1 MSAPSSSCSLMAAVA
16 AKEEVPNLIKFPGL
30 GLEFNIKETAFPL
43 FGLDIKWYGIIITT
57 GIMLA
62 FLLFYYLGTKKE
74 MIDPDTIYNV
84 VLMVLPISII
94 GARFFYV
101 VTTWETDFKGTG
113 FLNIINIRNGGIAIY
128 GAIIFGLATV
138 LIYNKIRRTSSLSML
153 DALAPA
159 VMVGQIIGRWGNFVN
174 AEAYGVSDG
183 IEKFP
188 WRMWLETVRIDGI
201 LQKDMHLV
209 HPTFLYESLWNL
221 LGLVLIL
228 TLLYRKKKF
237 DGEIFFAYIGWYG
250 LGRSYIETLRA
261 DSLYLVG
268 SLRFSVVVGISC
280 VIAAVIGLI
289 VLSKKYKEEAL
300 EMTEYKSEFETVR
313 LAMNKMNDSLN
324 TDVFNTNY
332 NDEAE
337 ENEETE
343 AEAEED
349 EVLEGLEESADS
361 DEETLKE
368 QAMLEGDATE
378 EDEENDKSEE

>member
-1 MSAPSSSCSLMAAVA
+1 M
-16 AKEEVPNLIKFPGL
+16 NLIKFPGL
-30 GLEFNIKETAFPL
+30 GLEFTVNETAFTVL
-43 FGLDIKWYGIIITT
+43 GLEIKWYGIIITS

-62 FLLFYYLGTKKE
+62 FLLFYYLATKKE
-74 MIDPDTIYNV
+74 MIDPDTIYNI
-84 VLMVLPISII
+84 VLLILPLSII

-138 LIYNKIRRTSSLSML
+138 LMYNKIKRTSSLSML

-159 VMVGQIIGRWGNFVN
+159 VMLGQIIGRWGNFVN
-174 AEAYGVSDG
+174 AEAYGVSEG
-183 IEKFP
+183 IEKLP
-188 WRMWLETVRIDGI
+188 WRMWIEAVRIDGI

-280 VIAAVIGLI
+280 VIASIIGLC
-289 VLSKKYKEEAL
+289 VLAKKHKEVEL

-313 LAMNKMNDSLN
+313 LAMSKLDDSYGG
-324 TDVFNTNY
+324 DVFESNHPDD
-332 NDEAE
+332 DEP
-337 ENEETE
+337 
-343 AEAEED
+343 EED
-349 EVLEGLEESADS
+349 DEPETIDEPEEFEEIEDADP
-361 DEETLKE
+361 ETLEE
-368 QAMLEGDATE
+368 QAMLEGEITETE
-378 EDEENDKSEE
+378 EIEKSED